1 MHFPIKTFVWGLL
14 SGSICNGS
22 GIENCCP
29 VFQHE
34 KIGYTQKSTQKV
46 SQKETPQEYRDRKI
60 KRVVELN
67 RLTKAE
73 ASKVS
78 TEELESIIRR
88 DDARRFNKRHS
99 SQPKKDYSDPKSRDS
114 KQLLDAEQ
122 LLKQADQAKQEENL
136 VEAFRCCNEI
146 FIIELVD
153 VDTLYSCIE
162 LLVSINQRDE
172 LLKGL
177 CQKILRKK
185 ELTSGKRLK
194 IKITLIDAEADL
206 EIKRNLVNSA
216 IVEREFC
223 SRPHLMLELG
233 RHLLGIEEIF
243 RDAAYDLLQQAGETS
258 NDPKVI
264 FAAMETLENA
274 NVKFNVCLDL
284 AKRIKNPLAHEA
296 DFIAQLYLK
305 HGRIDEAVEVFKGQS
320 LSQNA
325 VRFFPEWMA
334 SLISLGEV
342 QRVIEIYKLVIREN
356 QNLRLASKILNILK
370 DLVFSEPALVF
381 LDKITVLELLAKND
395 RTPQGQLNAMIE
407 ILKANRRVN
416 FTNKHYDAFRHLSDT
431 ELNSFLKRLL
441 EKEQI
446 DESIEIVQRCWQNSL
461 KIDALMYLATLPN
474 LTKETKIKL
483 YKKTELLVGL
493 PEIKFQ
499 VVEALR
505 SYGREHDDGVKNICL
520 QIADDPEASYEDV
533 FRAASILEKIDH
545 EAAKAIYLK
554 IADDPEAS
562 YEDIF
567 KAASLLRKIDHD
579 AAKLICQQIADDPDA
594 GYEEVFQAA
603 SLLEKID
610 IDAAKAIYLQISDDP
625 DASYEDVFRAASILE
640 KIDPVVAK
648 KIFLELANDKQIP
661 ANIKRSI
668 INKGI
673 IQRFVVND
681 GGF

>member
-1 MHFPIKTFVWGLL
+1 MNFPIKTLVGLLL
-14 SGSICNGS
+14 SGSIDHGS
-22 GIENCCP
+22 GIENSCP
-29 VFQHE
+29 VSQYE
-34 KIGYTQKSTQKV
+34 KIGHTQNNTRRV
-46 SQKETPQEYRDRKI
+46 SQKETPKEYRDRKI

-67 RLTKAE
+67 RLTEAE
-73 ASKVS
+73 ARKVS

-99 SQPKKDYSDPKSRDS
+99 SQPKKDYSEPKLRDS
-114 KQLLDAEQ
+114 KQLLDAER
-122 LLKQADQAKQEENL
+122 LLKQANKAKQKENL

-146 FIIELVD
+146 FKIELVD
-153 VDTLYSCIE
+153 VDSLYSCIE
-162 LLVSINQRDE
+162 LLVSVNQRDE

-177 CQKILRKK
+177 CQKILMKK

-194 IKITLIDAEADL
+194 IKIILIDAEADL
-206 EIKRNLVNSA
+206 EIKRSLVNSA
-216 IVEREFC
+216 IVEREFS

-243 RDAAYDLLQQAGETS
+243 RDAAYDLLQQAGEKS
-258 NDPKVI
+258 DDPKVT

-305 HGRIDEAVEVFKGQS
+305 HGRIDDAVEVFKGQS

-325 VRFFPEWMA
+325 ERFFPAWMA

-342 QRVIEIYKLVIREN
+342 QRVIEIYKLLIREN

-370 DLVFSEPALVF
+370 DLVFSEPALVIS
-381 LDKITVLELLAKND
+381 DKITVLELLAKND
-395 RTPQGQLNAMIE
+395 RTPQGQLNAIIE
-407 ILKANRRVN
+407 ILKANRSVN
-416 FTNKHYDAFRHLSDT
+416 FTDKHYDALRHLSDT

-441 EKEQI
+441 ENEQF
-446 DESIEIVQRCWQNSL
+446 DESIEIVQRCRQNGL
-461 KIDALMYLATLPN
+461 KIDALMYLATLQN

-483 YKKTELLVGL
+483 YKKAELLVGL
-493 PEIKFQ
+493 PKIKFQ

-505 SYGREHDDGVKNICL
+505 SYGREHDDSVKNICL
-520 QIADDPEASYEDV
+520 QIADDPEASYGDIFKAASILEKIDHDAAKAICLQIADDPEASYGDIL
-533 FRAASILEKIDH
+533 RAASILEKIDH
-545 EAAKAIYLK
+545 DAAITICLQ

-562 YEDIF
+562 YGDIF
-567 KAASLLRKIDHD
+567 KAASL
-579 AAKLICQQIADDPDA
+579 
-594 GYEEVFQAA
+594 
-603 SLLEKID
+603 
-610 IDAAKAIYLQISDDP
+610 
-625 DASYEDVFRAASILE
+625 LE

-668 INKGI
+668 INKKGI
-673 IQRFVVND
+673 TQHFVAND